1 MIMKNKTKMMCWQ
14 AALVACLIPQVGF
27 AQEDSLQV
35 FKAVEVEFGTQP
47 GKVYTLEGSYDLV
60 TWEAL
65 EDEVFGHG
73 GIERRLY
80 SARSLNQAVP
90 DYFRL
95 VVGETAIDGL
105 APWALSGVTINMDD
119 QPGGDLMMFNSESEG
134 IDGGITPDPFT
145 YTYVRTGPDE
155 GQIEIFYDSKKRDV
169 VHLTFTSSGNGTW
182 VRDEY
187 RKGKLKDRDTGIFSV
202 VTDDGGQIPGG
213 GAGGGTTDPNL
224 PTEMPVELEGLTYS
238 FHSGGHPDRLVF
250 ETATSGTEY
259 GDDEDDNE
267 ANVFTYTYTQT
278 GVDTAV
284 LLVQFK
290 ADKWDEYE
298 LTFSNGAQGSFIR
311 KEYKDGELDD
321 TDMGMFSPV
330 DSAASGSTGT
340 DDNGGA
346 TGGTDDNGGATG
358 GTDDN
363 GGATGGTDDNGGATG
378 GTDDNGGATGG
389 TDDNGGATGGTGD
402 NGGVDVAA
410 AAAVE
415 GFNYSMVVG
424 LQTVRLEFSGAD
436 AGTEHDDSGPNPFTY
451 IYEVTGAATAN
462 LVVVLKADKWDEYVL
477 TFTGDG
483 VGTFERTEYDNNLL
497 KDTDSGTFSAVSI
510 N

>member
-267 ANVFTYTYTQT
+267 ANIFTYTYTQT

-330 DSAASGSTGT
+330 DSAASGST
-340 DDNGGA
+340 
-346 TGGTDDNGGATG
+346 
-358 GTDDN
+358 
-363 GGATGGTDDNGGATG
+363 GTDDNGGATG

>member
-65 EDEVFGHG
+65 EDRVFGHG
-73 GIERRLY
+73 GIERRLF

-169 VHLTFTSSGNGTW
+169 LHLTFTSSGNGTW

-187 RKGKLKDRDTGIFSV
+187 RKGKLKDRDAGIFSV

-224 PTEMPVELEGLTYS
+224 PTEMPVDLEGLTYS

-346 TGGTDDNGGATG
+346 TGGTDDNGGTTG

-363 GGATGGTDDNGGATG
+363 GGT
-378 GTDDNGGATGG
+378 TGG

-410 AAAVE
+410 AVAVE

-424 LQTVRLEFSGAD
+424 LQTVRLEFSGA
-436 AGTEHDDSGPNPFTY
+436 ASGTEHDDSGPNSFTY
-451 IYEVTGAATAN
+451 TYEVTGDATAN
-462 LVVVLKADKWDEYVL
+462 LVIVLKSDKWDEYSL